1 MHQAQ
6 GGFGAVDGS
15 TGCPELIRQSRL
27 ALAEVDLARVHAA
40 LLALRFSFSFSFFLS
55 LSASSSPAFSYAIL
69 PVEALKGK
77 GRHLRRDPGLI

>member
-40 LLALRFSFSFSFFLS
+40 PLALRFSFSFSFFLS
-55 LSASSSPAFSYAIL
+55 LSICLFLSCFL
-69 PVEALKGK
+69 L
-77 GRHLRRDPGLI
+77 RHLARGGS